1 MTKLHHTAYKKN
13 YKKFILSTI
22 EADGEG
28 KPLKTDADKIAYLL
42 AKFENECGFNTQ
54 RVGKQQAVADW
65 LSGLALDIPF
75 WNEDIIK
82 LAVDMGSIN
91 PDPSEK
97 IQERVTDNYWS
108 FMANIILSFEPVKLI
123 DYRLSL
129 DKIL

>member
-1 MTKLHHTAYKKN
+1 MKLSITQKM
-13 YKKFILSTI
+13 
-22 EADGEG
+22 G
-28 KPLKTDADKIAYLL
+28 DKIAYLL

-108 FMANIILSFEPVKLI
+108 FMANIILSFNN
-123 DYRLSL
+123 
-129 DKIL
+129 